1 MIINV
6 FSYKKAIEE
15 CKNNNNKNWISIR
28 DFGFDVY
35 NEIDQL
41 ASNILPIYFD
51 DVTYYNVK
59 HDLIHPIYKEIKQ
72 KRNLI
77 LFSNIEAKK
86 IIDFANEVYINNNI
100 LNIHCWAGRSRSQ
113 AIGQALN
120 TYFNLFLN
128 NNKNDFLTNLNNNI
142 SKYMPNPD
150 ILKILNHN
158 LYLNKI

>member
-51 DVTYYNVK
+51 DVTEYNVK
-59 HDLIHPIYKEIKQ
+59 HDLIHPIYKEINQ
-72 KRNLI
+72 KRQLI
-77 LFSNIEAKK
+77 LFSNNDAKK
-86 IIDFANEVYINNNI
+86 IIDFATKVYNNNNI

-120 TYFNLFLN
+120 TYFNLYLN
-128 NNKNDFLTNLNNNI
+128 NNKEDFIQNINNNI
-142 SKYMPNPD
+142 SKFMPNPD
-150 ILKILNHN
+150 ILKILNYN